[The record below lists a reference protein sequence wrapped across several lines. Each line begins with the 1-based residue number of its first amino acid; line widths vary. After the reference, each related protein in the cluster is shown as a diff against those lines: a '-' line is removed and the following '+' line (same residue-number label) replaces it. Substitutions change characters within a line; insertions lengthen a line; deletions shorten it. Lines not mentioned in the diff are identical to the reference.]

1 MKGRVPTAWQY
12 YLIYWGKN
20 EPIQKEGDKY
30 AKFIQYVFSDKY
42 SKHALQ

>member
-1 MKGRVPTAWQY
+1 MAVLFDIFG
-12 YLIYWGKN
+12 GKN

>member
-1 MKGRVPTAWQY
+1 MKGSVPTAWQY
-12 YLIYWGKN
+12 YLILGKN

-30 AKFIQYVFSDKY
+30 AKFIQYVLSDKY